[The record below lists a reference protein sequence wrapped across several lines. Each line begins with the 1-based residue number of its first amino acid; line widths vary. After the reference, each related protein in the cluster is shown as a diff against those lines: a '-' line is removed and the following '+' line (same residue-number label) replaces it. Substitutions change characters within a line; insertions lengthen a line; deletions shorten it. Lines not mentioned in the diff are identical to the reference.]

1 MRNSSATYL
10 PTRRLNSILDGY
22 KNDPMVKISFA
33 AGLFETHM
41 HFFDSRQ
48 SISNLNKG
56 PSVFLLLQLNV

>member
-1 MRNSSATYL
+1 MRDSSAIYL

-33 AGLFETHM
+33 AGLFETHI
-41 HFFDSRQ
+41 HFLASRQ

-56 PSVFLLLQLNV
+56 PSSFLLLQFNV